1 MLERI
6 QKTEVFFFVLALAE
20 MLLWVA
26 MVIPAW
32 GNSNQIF
39 IILQWFAVFV
49 AVLSLLLM
57 QVLRLVRKD
66 LTEHLHRSNEEM
78 EELNHRLDRLE
89 EKYCALQSQQ
99 TSETSNQ
106 S

>member
-1 MLERI
+1 MGSYGDCRLGQFEPD
-6 QKTEVFFFVLALAE
+6 FYYF
-20 MLLWVA
+20 A
-26 MVIPAW
+26 MVCSFCR
-32 GNSNQIF
+32 GV
-39 IILQWFAVFV
+39 IIAYDAGASTGLQ
-49 AVLSLLLM
+49 L
-57 QVLRLVRKD
+57 QLVVYMD
-66 LTEHLHRSNEEM
+66 AALEM